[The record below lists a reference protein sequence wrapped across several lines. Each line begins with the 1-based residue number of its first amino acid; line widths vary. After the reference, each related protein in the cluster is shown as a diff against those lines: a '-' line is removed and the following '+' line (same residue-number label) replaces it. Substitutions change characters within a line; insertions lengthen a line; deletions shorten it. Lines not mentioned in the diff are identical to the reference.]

1 LLQKATVST
10 QRGYLPGEP
19 RRRWKPTDDAFAHR
33 SGDDDPFPR
42 ALLACRRPIDIL

>member
-1 LLQKATVST
+1 MLQKATVST
-10 QRGYLPGEP
+10 PSAATWRAQAAV
-19 RRRWKPTDDAFAHR
+19 KPTDDALAHR